1 MDVIAGGARGRHL
14 TSPRGSALNS
24 PRGMG
29 GVTSPKAAG
38 NAAGP
43 FSSLLTSPRAGSSS
57 FPACLAS
64 PFLSVLAEFGA
75 ENDFDSSAETDW
87 EDGSQVTDM
96 ADSCCSD

>member
-1 MDVIAGGARGRHL
+1 ML
-14 TSPRGSALNS
+14 SPRGSALNS
-24 PRGMG
+24 PRGG
-29 GVTSPKAAG
+29 LGAVASPKAGG
-38 NAAGP
+38 NAGFGP

-87 EDGSQVTDM
+87 EAGSQVTDM